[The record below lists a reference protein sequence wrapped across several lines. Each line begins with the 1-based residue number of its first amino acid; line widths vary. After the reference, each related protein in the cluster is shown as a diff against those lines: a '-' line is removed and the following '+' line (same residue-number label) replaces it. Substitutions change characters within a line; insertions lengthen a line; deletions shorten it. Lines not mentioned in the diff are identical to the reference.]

1 MAKITYYFATI
12 SPYTYLAG
20 TRMEA
25 TAVKH
30 GTDIEYKP
38 VDLMTV
44 FGRTGG
50 TPPKDRHISRQE
62 WRLQELV
69 RQAKKLNMPF
79 NLKPAHFPTNMAPSS
94 YAFIAAARHGG
105 DGNLG
110 ELVHAFTRS
119 VWADDRDIAQ
129 PDVIADCLKE
139 AGFDPALADKDMIG
153 SAEQYAKNTEDAVAA
168 GVFGAPFYITDD
180 DQRFWGQDRIDDL
193 DLYLGGQL

>member
-1 MAKITYYFATI
+1 
-12 SPYTYLAG
+12 
-20 TRMEA
+20 
-25 TAVKH
+25 
-30 GTDIEYKP
+30 
-38 VDLMTV
+38 
-44 FGRTGG
+44 
-50 TPPKDRHISRQE
+50 
-62 WRLQELV
+62 
-69 RQAKKLNMPF
+69 
-79 NLKPAHFPTNMAPSS
+79 
-94 YAFIAAARHGG
+94 
-105 DGNLG
+105 
-110 ELVHAFTRS
+110 LVHAFTRS